1 MASRTRSTGVSS
13 APVEPAIPSGSNR
26 TASLAAFLLLTT
38 ALVPTAAFSG
48 DALPQGG
55 SFTHGN
61 GTITQGGSRVDVKQS
76 SDAGIV
82 NWGSFSIGS
91 GNQVHFD
98 NGAGATLNR
107 VTGNVPSRIDG
118 SLSATGSV
126 FLVNPAGVAV
136 GSGGLVSTGG
146 SFVASTQDVTDS
158 DFLNGGGLTFSGT
171 SGAEVVN
178 AGTIRSAQGDIALI
192 ARRVENSG
200 TLEAPNGT
208 AALAAGY
215 EVLMKDVA
223 DADGLLS
230 VKLGGADTEA
240 LNSGTIAAAN
250 AEIRANGGNVFALA
264 GNTDGVVKATG
275 VSTSGGRIFLTAGNT
290 GKVQVSGKLK
300 SRKLAENVPVPGA
313 KPATEGGA
321 ITVTGGEITITGT
334 LDASAEESG
343 VKGGEIVVFS
353 EDTASVSGT
362 LSARGGVG
370 GEGGFVETSAR
381 NTIDFAG
388 ITVDTSSDGGQTG
401 LWLIDPVDLTV
412 DAAAAATISSNLASN
427 NVSLQTTNSSA
438 SGPGNQSAGDGNITI
453 NSGIT
458 WTSTNT
464 LTLNAY
470 NDIAINAAI
479 DGQNGGLTLL
489 AYGNSGTA
497 AVGTISTGAA
507 GAVDV
512 DNFALT
518 RGVWD
523 QVGAGLPDFAT
534 NALSVGFG
542 TFIRA
547 QGGDGTFSNPYALF
561 DVYGLQGITTSD
573 RRGGGSGDISLYYE
587 LANDIDASM
596 TSSWNNGAG
605 FDPVS
610 FSGSL
615 DGKGHTIDGLYI
627 NRPSEGNVAL
637 ISYWQDNYF
646 TSGRDLEIKDLTLT
660 NASVTGDN
668 QTAILVGDTGGGNYH
683 GHNMS
688 NVTVS
693 GTVQAN
699 SWGAGVVARYFG
711 NIDQS
716 TMTNVH
722 ADVSVTTTDGG
733 SATGGLVAIMGEG
746 LIISNSSSTGS
757 ITGGQVGGLVG
768 TTDDNDNRIE
778 NSYSTATVT
787 SSGSFREAGGLVG
800 YAEDLTISNSYF
812 AGQVLGTNGAAAG
825 GLIGTADRNTVIEN
839 SFVTGLVE
847 AEGYAAAL
855 VAEVSDSSV
864 SITDTAWDTETTGQ
878 TEVIGY
884 TNSYTPTVTNTSGL
898 TTSQMQGSLTLGGFT
913 LDSSIWG
920 TGSGLFPYF
929 KWEYAATPEA
939 VSGIVYSDAGTTAQT
954 GANVSALSG
963 GNLVGSAV
971 SGANGHY
978 YILTTAGSLNS
989 AGVLSY
995 LDGESTKAATFADTV
1010 TSTGVS
1016 GADIWGNAFNVNTG
1030 AAAMTDVVTAL
1041 DTTIGAFSDTDLDFL
1056 FNTSAVVRTDQ
1067 NGNSL
1072 DFNLNATSNFNLDN
1086 NLYAGG
1092 NLTVATNGTFSVGD
1106 SNAILWAHDG
1116 DLTVNGDVAWSN
1128 SNQLSLYADASNA
1141 SIKINGSVTAPN
1153 GKLRV
1158 DQTSSATNVTSTA
1171 TGDIHVDDFQSDTA
1185 WLQVG
1190 SSLPDFYAR
1199 DFDIQGGHFVR
1210 ALGGDGSQANPY
1222 QIFDVYSL
1230 QGIQSGS
1237 GTTPVNYVLTRNID
1251 ASGTAAWNGGSGFA
1265 STSLRGNFD
1274 GGGYTIDGLTSTGNF
1289 SSIGLFGVVR
1299 ADGQDVSIRDLK
1311 LTNVNI
1317 AGGVGVGGLIGAAV
1331 GGKVSVSDVSVGGTV
1346 TGAGNV
1352 GGVAGIMA
1360 SEYSVTDTHSSADVT
1375 TTAYAAGGLIGNSQT
1390 SDASQVTRSSAS
1402 GNVSGRYDIGGLMGR
1417 VSNVDVSRSHASG
1430 TVTLLADNTGGTTTP
1445 YGAGGLIGSI
1455 DSGSVD
1461 LSYATGTVQSS
1472 DNVATRLG
1480 GLVAY
1485 SVGAPITRSF
1495 ATGDVI
1501 HTGSMAGGLVG
1512 VTASSISDSYAT
1524 GDVSGSNEIGGLVGR
1539 MLDGS
1544 SVTRSYATGAVSASV
1559 NGGGLVGTM
1568 DAGTITLTNSV
1579 WDTQTTGLN
1588 NAVGDQLGGSV
1599 TNVTGVTSSA
1609 MQQLDTFVA
1618 AGFGIDDQGGTA
1630 NTWRIYEG
1638 QTTPLLRGF
1647 LTAITVTG
1655 DDKSKVYDGTVYSGG
1670 FTYALS
1676 SAGASLLGSFDGG
1689 AAVTA
1694 TAAGNYAIGN
1704 SFYSHQFGYDIV
1716 SIDGTLTIISPS
1728 ETSGSSGN
1736 GQSST
1741 DPRQRVLERNRLQT
1755 PDTDEAL
1762 EDNPSACEPGVV
1774 GGEGAVHPCNRSF
1787 GRWLSAAAE

>member
-1 MASRTRSTGVSS
+1 MASWTRNTGVSS
-13 APVEPAIPSGSNR
+13 ATVEPAIPSGSNR

-118 SLSATGSV
+118 NLSATGSV

-192 ARRVENSG
+192 ARRVENRG

-240 LNSGTIAAAN
+240 LNSGPSRGPT
-250 AEIRANGGNVFALA
+250 
-264 GNTDGVVKATG
+264 
-275 VSTSGGRIFLTAGNT
+275 
-290 GKVQVSGKLK
+290 LK
-300 SRKLAENVPVPGA
+300 SARMAAMSLRWLE
-313 KPATEGGA
+313 TRM
-321 ITVTGGEITITGT
+321 
-334 LDASAEESG
+334 
-343 VKGGEIVVFS
+343 
-353 EDTASVSGT
+353 VS
-362 LSARGGVG
+362 SR
-370 GEGGFVETSAR
+370 
-381 NTIDFAG
+381 
-388 ITVDTSSDGGQTG
+388 Q
-401 LWLIDPVDLTV
+401 P
-412 DAAAAATISSNLASN
+412 
-427 NVSLQTTNSSA
+427 
-438 SGPGNQSAGDGNITI
+438 
-453 NSGIT
+453 
-458 WTSTNT
+458 
-464 LTLNAY
+464 
-470 NDIAINAAI
+470 
-479 DGQNGGLTLL
+479 NGGLTLL

-512 DNFALT
+512 DNFTLT

-561 DVYGLQGITTSD
+561 DVYGLQGITTHD
-573 RRGGGSGDISLYYE
+573 RRGGGAGDISLYYE
-587 LANDIDASM
+587 LANDIDAST

-693 GTVQAN
+693 GTVQTN

-746 LIISNSSSTGS
+746 LTISNSSSTGS

-825 GLIGTADRNTVIEN
+825 GLIGTADRNTVIQN

-864 SITDTAWDTETTGQ
+864 SITDSAWDTETTGQ

-884 TNSYTPTVTNTSGL
+884 SAPYTATVTNTSGL
-898 TTSQMQGSLTLGGFT
+898 TTSQMQGSLTLGSFT

-939 VSGIVYSDAGTTAQT
+939 VSGIVYSDAGTTAQS

-971 SGANGHY
+971 TGANGYY

-989 AGVLSY
+989 AGALAY

-1030 AAAMTDVVTAL
+1030 AAATTDVVTAL
-1041 DTTIGAFSDTDLDFL
+1041 DTTIGAFSDTDLNFL
-1056 FNTSAVVRTDQ
+1056 RNTSAVVRTDQ

-1128 SNQLSLYADASNA
+1128 SNQLSLYVDASNA
-1141 SIKINGSVTAPN
+1141 SIKINGSVTAAN

-1171 TGDIHVDDFQSDTA
+1171 TG
-1185 WLQVG
+1185 
-1190 SSLPDFYAR
+1190 
-1199 DFDIQGGHFVR
+1199 
-1210 ALGGDGSQANPY
+1210 
-1222 QIFDVYSL
+1222 
-1230 QGIQSGS
+1230 
-1237 GTTPVNYVLTRNID
+1237 
-1251 ASGTAAWNGGSGFA
+1251 
-1265 STSLRGNFD
+1265 
-1274 GGGYTIDGLTSTGNF
+1274 
-1289 SSIGLFGVVR
+1289 
-1299 ADGQDVSIRDLK
+1299 
-1311 LTNVNI
+1311 
-1317 AGGVGVGGLIGAAV
+1317 
-1331 GGKVSVSDVSVGGTV
+1331 
-1346 TGAGNV
+1346 
-1352 GGVAGIMA
+1352 
-1360 SEYSVTDTHSSADVT
+1360 
-1375 TTAYAAGGLIGNSQT
+1375 
-1390 SDASQVTRSSAS
+1390 
-1402 GNVSGRYDIGGLMGR
+1402 
-1417 VSNVDVSRSHASG
+1417 
-1430 TVTLLADNTGGTTTP
+1430 
-1445 YGAGGLIGSI
+1445 
-1455 DSGSVD
+1455 
-1461 LSYATGTVQSS
+1461 
-1472 DNVATRLG
+1472 
-1480 GLVAY
+1480 
-1485 SVGAPITRSF
+1485 RSF
-1495 ATGDVI
+1495 C
-1501 HTGSMAGGLVG
+1501 
-1512 VTASSISDSYAT
+1512 
-1524 GDVSGSNEIGGLVGR
+1524 
-1539 MLDGS
+1539 
-1544 SVTRSYATGAVSASV
+1544 
-1559 NGGGLVGTM
+1559 
-1568 DAGTITLTNSV
+1568 
-1579 WDTQTTGLN
+1579 
-1588 NAVGDQLGGSV
+1588 
-1599 TNVTGVTSSA
+1599 
-1609 MQQLDTFVA
+1609 
-1618 AGFGIDDQGGTA
+1618 
-1630 NTWRIYEG
+1630 
-1638 QTTPLLRGF
+1638 
-1647 LTAITVTG
+1647 
-1655 DDKSKVYDGTVYSGG
+1655 
-1670 FTYALS
+1670 
-1676 SAGASLLGSFDGG
+1676 
-1689 AAVTA
+1689 
-1694 TAAGNYAIGN
+1694 
-1704 SFYSHQFGYDIV
+1704 
-1716 SIDGTLTIISPS
+1716 
-1728 ETSGSSGN
+1728 
-1736 GQSST
+1736 
-1741 DPRQRVLERNRLQT
+1741 
-1755 PDTDEAL
+1755 
-1762 EDNPSACEPGVV
+1762 AC
-1774 GGEGAVHPCNRSF
+1774 A
-1787 GRWLSAAAE
+1787 WW